1 MLDFKNLKIGDEV
14 KVTNRVGNNV
24 EMSVWV
30 KNGDIA
36 VVKSFYTGVDGY
48 KVELKC
54 DSWNY
59 SLFFLPHQIELY
71 TEQPKTSQSGDLKM
85 LDVNALVE
93 GVTKVLI
100 LKVPSYVRQDIGD
113 VGIFQHN
120 DGDDEL
126 PLRVEFESKCW
137 YFDPEHLEIV
147 ESEDKPVK
155 STNQSEDLI
164 IYKSRWDEIVES
176 LEGGS
181 NGVTG
186 MTDEEAEIVKS
197 VLKNNV
203 PFNIV
208 NDPVIVDPI
217 IEKEEQTHLDA
228 THIGGVCNAGFYYK
242 SEILKKWFWWGED
255 YTWEEC
261 NFDYRDGQDLFPI
274 TISK

>member
-1 MLDFKNLKIGDEV
+1 MLDVKDLKIGDEV
-14 KVTNRVGNNV
+14 KVINRVGNNV
-24 EMSVWV
+24 ERSVWV

-36 VVKSFYTGVDGY
+36 TVKSFYTECNVH

-59 SLFFLPHQIELY
+59 PLFFLPHQIELY
-71 TEQPKTSQSGDLKM
+71 TEQPKTSQSGDLNM
-85 LDVNALVE
+85 LDVKDLVE
-93 GVTKVLI
+93 GVTKVRI
-100 LKVPSYVRQDIGD
+100 LTLPKRVEQEVGD
-113 VGIFQHN
+113 VGIFQKN
-120 DGDDEL
+120 DGDDKL
-126 PLRVEFESKCW
+126 PLKVGFKHDYW

-176 LEGGS
+176 LEGWNVSVLLS
-181 NGVTG
+181 N
-186 MTDEEAEIVKS
+186 EEAEIVKS
-197 VLKNNV
+197 VLKNNL

-217 IEKEEQTHLDA
+217 IEKGEQTHLDA
-228 THIGGVCNAGFYYK
+228 THIGDTGNASLYYK

-261 NFDYRDGQDLFPI
+261 NFDYQDDEDLFPI
-274 TISK
+274 AISK